1 MMIKIVCHNVFVDN
15 ILSKLSS
22 YCDRPTSN
30 IKSLQ
35 RKVKLCVISP

>member
-15 ILSKLSS
+15 MLSDKSS

-30 IKSLQ
+30 IMSLQ
-35 RKVKLCVISP
+35 RKVKLCDISP